1 MAKFQHKFYQVRKR
15 LIPAVPG
22 CIVGTEMLLDRE
34 TCRKARLARDAR
46 FDGRFFIGVRTTKIF
61 CRPICPAV
69 SPREEH
75 VEYYP
80 SAAAAAAAGLRPC
93 LRCRPEC
100 APGTPAWN
108 GSSSTVSRA
117 LREIA
122 GGALDAA
129 GVDNLAGR
137 LGVGERHLR
146 RLFLEHLGAP
156 PIAVAQ
162 THRLLSAK
170 RLLDETDLPLSTVAL
185 AAGFGSVRRF
195 NHAFRETWNRT
206 PRELRKNRRGVRGRG
221 LCFRLRYRP
230 PLDWNALVGFLAA
243 RAIPGVEYVENG
255 SYRRSILMAGA
266 PGTIEL
272 SHGASD
278 VILEIDHAR
287 PECLLGIVS
296 RVRRLFD
303 LDADPVAI
311 ASCLSSDALLRP
323 LLKARPGLRVPGA
336 WDGFELGIRAIL
348 GQQISV
354 KGASTLAGRL
364 VERYG
369 PRLESARL
377 GVTHLFPRPEAGH
390 PRSAAK
396 HLAGADLA
404 SIGLPQKRAEAL
416 SAFSAAVA
424 SGRLVLDGSAA
435 PEQTRERLRS
445 IAGVGGWTAGY
456 VAMRALGDPDAFP
469 AADLVLLRA
478 ARAGTA
484 RELLGF
490 AERWRP
496 WRAYAALHLWQG
508 VNDGNL
514 LHPRLLH
521 LDAEPS
527 RKAAAGGR

>member
-1 MAKFQHKFYQVRKR
+1 VQ
-15 LIPAVPG
+15 
-22 CIVGTEMLLDRE
+22 LDRE

-61 CRPICPAV
+61 CRPICPAI
-69 SPREEH
+69 SPREGN
-75 VEYYP
+75 VDYYP
-80 SAAAAAAAGLRPC
+80 SAASAAAAGLRPC

-122 GGALDAA
+122 AGALDAA
-129 GVDNLAGR
+129 GVGDLADR

-156 PIAVAQ
+156 PVAVAQ

-170 RLLDETDLPLSTVAL
+170 RLLDETDLPVSTVAL
-185 AAGFGSVRRF
+185 AAGYGSVRRF
-195 NHAFRETWNRT
+195 NHVFRETWNRS
-206 PRELRKNRRGVRGRG
+206 PRQLRETRRDGRRGARGKG

-230 PLDWNALVGFLAA
+230 PFDWDALLGFLST
-243 RAIPGVEYVENG
+243 RSIPGVEHVEDG
-255 SYRRSILMAGA
+255 IYRRSILVAGVA
-266 PGTIEL
+266 GMIEL
-272 SHGASD
+272 SHSAPKVAAPE

-296 RVRRLFD
+296 RVRRLCD

-311 ASCLSSDALLRP
+311 ASGLSSDAVLRP
-323 LLKARPGLRVPGA
+323 LVDARPGLRVPGA

-354 KGASTLAGRL
+354 RGASTLAGRL

-369 PRLESARL
+369 RPFESARR
-377 GVTHLFPRPEAGH
+377 GVTHLFPRAED
-390 PRSAAK
+390 
-396 HLAGADLA
+396 LAGADLA
-404 SIGLPQKRAEAL
+404 SIGLPSKRAETL

-424 SGRLVLDGSAA
+424 SGQLVLDGSAA
-435 PEQTRERLRS
+435 PEETRERLRS
-445 IAGVGGWTAGY
+445 IAGIGDWTAGY
-456 VAMRALGDPDAFP
+456 VCMRALNDPDAFP
-469 AADLVLLRA
+469 TADLVLLRA
-478 ARAGTA
+478 AGAGTA
-484 RELLGF
+484 RELQGF

-514 LHPRLLH
+514 RHPNLLRL
-521 LDAEPS
+521 DGKPGW
-527 RKAAAGGR
+527 KAAAGGG

>member
-1 MAKFQHKFYQVRKR
+1 VH
-15 LIPAVPG
+15 
-22 CIVGTEMLLDRE
+22 LDRE
-34 TCRKARLARDAR
+34 TCRKARLAHDAR

-61 CRPICPAV
+61 CRPICPAP
-69 SPREEH
+69 SPREEN
-75 VEYYP
+75 VDYYP

-122 GGALDAA
+122 EGALDAG
-129 GVDNLAGR
+129 GVDDLAGR

-170 RLLDETDLPLSTVAL
+170 RLLDETDLPMSTVAL
-185 AAGFGSVRRF
+185 AAGYGSVRRF
-195 NHAFRETWNRT
+195 NHVFRETWNRT
-206 PRELRKNRRGVRGRG
+206 PRELRQARRGIRRVSSKG

-230 PLDWNALVGFLAA
+230 PFDWDALVGFFST

-255 SYRRSILMAGA
+255 HYRRSILVAGT
-266 PGTIEL
+266 PGIIDL
-272 SHGASD
+272 SHSASD

-296 RVRRLFD
+296 RVRRLCD

-311 ASCLSSDALLRP
+311 ASGLSSDALLRP
-323 LLKARPGLRVPGA
+323 LVEARPGLRVPGA

-354 KGASTLAGRL
+354 RGASTLAGRL

-369 PRLESARL
+369 RPLESARA
-377 GVTHLFPRPEAGH
+377 GVTHLFPRAED
-390 PRSAAK
+390 
-396 HLAGADLA
+396 LAGANLA
-404 SIGLPQKRAEAL
+404 SIGLPQKRAETL

-424 SGRLVLDGSAA
+424 SGQLVLDGSVIAGSTG
-435 PEQTRERLRS
+435 PEETRERLRS
-445 IAGVGGWTAGY
+445 IAGIGAWTAGY
-456 VAMRALGDPDAFP
+456 VAMRALSDPDAFP

-478 ARAGTA
+478 AGAGTA
-484 RELLGF
+484 RQLQGF

-514 LHPRLLH
+514 HHLLH
-521 LDAEPS
+521 LDGKPG